1 MTEETPPVPT
11 VRDRLRYLS
20 DARVAEHLAA
30 GRIRVD
36 GVRVDDL
43 TQPAPDG
50 TRVVLAGT

>member
-36 GVRVDDL
+36 GQRVDDH
-43 TQPAPDG
+43 TAAAPDPA
-50 TRVVLAGT
+50 RVTLFPS